1 MCWVKE
7 GCSSL
12 KPKSCSSFPFEVVEQ
27 VDRFDADSL
36 NLYLN
41 KGCFIGNDLNAEL
54 NNAPASCNPPCFRMK
69 VPGEYCYMSTRN
81 NNFSN
86 RRHVGKIIAKS
97 GTKIPAEEYGGESH
111 PGFSCKDIQ
120 LHSKMNKKGNGVY
133 WIRLRRKGGK
143 YVV

>member
-1 MCWVKE
+1 MDK
-7 GCSSL
+7 
-12 KPKSCSSFPFEVVEQ
+12 
-27 VDRFDADSL
+27 FDAESL

-41 KGCFIGNDLNAEL
+41 KGCFIGNNLNSQL

-86 RRHVGKIIAKS
+86 RRHVGKIIAKP
-97 GTKIPAEEYGGESH
+97 GTKIPAEEYGSESH

-120 LHSKMNKKGNGVY
+120 LHSKMKKKGNGVY

>member
-1 MCWVKE
+1 M
-7 GCSSL
+7 
-12 KPKSCSSFPFEVVEQ
+12 VEHL
-27 VDRFDADSL
+27 DKFDSDSL

-41 KGCFIGNDLNAEL
+41 KGCFIGNNLDDEL

-86 RRHVGKIIAKS
+86 RRHVGKIIAKA
-97 GTKIPAEEYGGESH
+97 GKKIPAEEFGGESH

-120 LHSKMNKKGNGVY
+120 LHYKTKKKENGVY